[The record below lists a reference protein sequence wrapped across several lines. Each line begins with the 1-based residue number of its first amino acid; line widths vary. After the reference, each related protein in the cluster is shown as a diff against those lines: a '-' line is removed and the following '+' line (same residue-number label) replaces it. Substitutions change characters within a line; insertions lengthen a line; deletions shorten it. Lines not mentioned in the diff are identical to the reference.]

1 MFKFFKKNNNL
12 EELEDDD
19 INLYA
24 LRLLIHLALS
34 DGEIDESEINELK
47 RFIEENSLSGNISRF
62 LEKEIDNV
70 EISSSFFEEVSK
82 INSSF
87 SDNEKLNLL
96 EKIWGLILV
105 DGVIDPYEENLFY
118 RIGELIKIKRSLL
131 NKVKL
136 RLS

>member
-1 MFKFFKKNNNL
+1 MFKFLKKNNNL

-47 RFIEENSLSGNISRF
+47 RFIEESSLSGNISRF
-62 LEKEIDNV
+62 LEKEINSV

-96 EKIWGLILV
+96 EKIWSLILV

>member
-47 RFIEENSLSGNISRF
+47 RFIEESSLSGNISRF
-62 LEKEIDNV
+62 LEKEITSV

-87 SDNEKLNLL
+87 TDNEKLNLL
-96 EKIWGLILV
+96 EKIWSLILV

>member
-62 LEKEIDNV
+62 LEKEITSV

-96 EKIWGLILV
+96 EKIWSLILV

>member
-12 EELEDDD
+12 DELEDDD

-47 RFIEENSLSGNISRF
+47 RFIEESSLSGNISRF
-62 LEKEIDNV
+62 LEKEITSV

-96 EKIWGLILV
+96 EKIWSLILI

>member
-1 MFKFFKKNNNL
+1 MFKFLKKKNNLN
-12 EELEDDD
+12 ELEHDD

-24 LRLLIHLALS
+24 LRLLIHLAIS
-34 DGEIDESEINELK
+34 DGEIDESEIYELK
-47 RFIEENSLSGNISRF
+47 KFIKENSLSDNIGSL
-62 LEKEIDNV
+62 LEKEINNV

-87 SDNEKLNLL
+87 TENDKLNLL
-96 EKIWGLILV
+96 ETIWSLILI

-131 NKVKL
+131 NKIKS

>member
-47 RFIEENSLSGNISRF
+47 RFIKESSLSGNISRF
-62 LEKEIDNV
+62 LEKEITSV

-87 SDNEKLNLL
+87 TDNEKLNLL
-96 EKIWGLILV
+96 EKIWSLILI

>member
-87 SDNEKLNLL
+87 SDNKKLNLL
-96 EKIWGLILV
+96 EKIWSLILV

>member
-1 MFKFFKKNNNL
+1 MFKFLKKNNNL

-34 DGEIDESEINELK
+34 DGEIDELEINELK

-87 SDNEKLNLL
+87 SDSKKLNLL

-131 NKVKL
+131 NKVKS

>member
-47 RFIEENSLSGNISRF
+47 RFIEESSLSGNISRF
-62 LEKEIDNV
+62 LEKEITSV

-96 EKIWGLILV
+96 EKIWSLILI

>member
-12 EELEDDD
+12 DELEDDD

-47 RFIEENSLSGNISRF
+47 RFIEESSLSGNISRF
-62 LEKEIDNV
+62 LEKEITSV

-87 SDNEKLNLL
+87 TDNEKLNLL
-96 EKIWGLILV
+96 EKIWSLILI

-131 NKVKL
+131 NKVKS

>member
-47 RFIEENSLSGNISRF
+47 RFIEESSLSGNISRF
-62 LEKEIDNV
+62 LEKEITSV

-87 SDNEKLNLL
+87 TDNEKLNLL
-96 EKIWGLILV
+96 EKIWSLILI

>member
-1 MFKFFKKNNNL
+1 MFKFLKKKNNLN
-12 EELEDDD
+12 ELEHDD

-24 LRLLIHLALS
+24 LRLLIHLAIS

-47 RFIEENSLSGNISRF
+47 KFIRENSLSENIGSL
-62 LEKEIDNV
+62 LEKEINNV

-82 INSSF
+82 INSNF
-87 SDNEKLNLL
+87 SDNDKLNLL
-96 EKIWGLILV
+96 EKIWGLILT

-131 NKVKL
+131 NKIKS
-136 RLS
+136 RFS

>member
-96 EKIWGLILV
+96 EKIWSLILI